1 MQNAQLEILR
11 VKSVLAAT
19 GLSRTTLWRR
29 VRSGDFPRPLR
40 LGGPSSRCVG
50 WRAGEIAAWVESRE
64 RAGFEVAE
72 S

>member
-1 MQNAQLEILR
+1 MQNVPLEILR

-40 LGGPSSRCVG
+40 LGGPKSRCVG
-50 WRAGEIAAWVESRE
+50 WRAEEIAAWLESRE
-64 RAGFEVAE
+64 RTGFEVAE